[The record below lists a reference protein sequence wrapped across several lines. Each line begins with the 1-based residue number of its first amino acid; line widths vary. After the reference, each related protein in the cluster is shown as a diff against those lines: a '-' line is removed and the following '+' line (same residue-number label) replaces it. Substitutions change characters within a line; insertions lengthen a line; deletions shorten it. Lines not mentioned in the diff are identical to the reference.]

1 MTLADACF
9 DFVRGFKT
17 ESKLKPQLAELL
29 KNLDWYSKRG
39 WDYPTHRGSEI
50 DALRR
55 ACKRALA
62 RQNDEEA
69 LLWLLVLA
77 NCVRQYHDDMTT
89 GSGCWFRPK
98 DGLSNLDIWC
108 AIQLREEENIQKK
121 RCPTCGV
128 GPLNRENKLFKE
140 WVEAVRRGRTASD
153 SEDGVPATG
162 P

>member
-1 MTLADACF
+1 MTLADACS
-9 DFVRGFKT
+9 DFVAGYKT
-17 ESKLKPQLAELL
+17 ESEQKPWLEELL
-29 KNLDWYSKRG
+29 EHLDWYSKRG

-62 RQNDEEA
+62 RPNDEEA

-89 GSGCWFRPK
+89 GSLCWFRPE
-98 DGLSNLDIWC
+98 DRLSNLDIWW
-108 AIQLREEENIQKK
+108 ANQLREDENVEKGQ
-121 RCPTCGV
+121 CPTCGV
-128 GPLNRENKLFKE
+128 GPLNHKNKLFLE
-140 WVEAVRRGRTASD
+140 WVESVRKGRTASD
-153 SEDGVPATG
+153 SEDGPPATG